1 MDNGNLFS
9 IKIDKIERRWYKKNG
24 ILYKTSFRRMMVML
38 EKYETPEFEFVEVE
52 DMDIITT
59 SSSCDGFEYVYGDGC
74 TGELTA

>member
-1 MDNGNLFS
+1 
-9 IKIDKIERRWYKKNG
+9 
-24 ILYKTSFRRMMVML
+24 ML

-59 SSSCDGFEYVYGDGC
+59 SSSDCPTYVYGDGC

>member
-9 IKIDKIERRWYKKNG
+9 IKIDKIERRWYKENG

-52 DMDIITT
+52 DMDVVTT
-59 SSSCDGFEYVYGDGC
+59 SSDCPTWVYGDGC
-74 TGELTA
+74 TGELAP